1 MLLLGAFCFY
11 FLCLFTA
18 QSWRSFSGKSLRER
32 SIFDLPKLSP
42 TIDALEQQTQSAD
55 FWHNAAQA
63 KKILQELNTL
73 KEKRD
78 TWLGLEKE
86 LADLIELHDIAEA
99 EKDHHAL
106 EDIAKTL
113 AALEPRVIQASLTL
127 FLSGEYD
134 RSAAILSIHAGTGGV
149 DAQDWGEMLLRMYIR
164 YAERKKYSV
173 TLLHETRGE
182 EAGIKSASIL
192 IKGPY
197 AYGMLKEEKG
207 VHRLVRLSPFNAKNS
222 RETSFALVEVVPELE
237 EQADL
242 EIKPEELRIDTF
254 RAGGAGGQNV
264 NKVESAVRI
273 THLPTGLVVACQNE
287 RSQMQ
292 NRERA
297 MKMLHAKLIT
307 LKEQMHLATINELKG
322 EHVQNSW
329 GNQIRSYVLQPY
341 TMVKD
346 HRTNCETS
354 QVHDVLDGDLD
365 LFVEAELLKK

>member
-1 MLLLGAFCFY
+1 MLK
-11 FLCLFTA
+11 T
-18 QSWRSFSGKSLRER
+18 
-32 SIFDLPKLSP
+32 
-42 TIDALEQQTQSAD
+42 
-55 FWHNAAQA
+55 
-63 KKILQELNTL
+63 
-73 KEKRD
+73 KRD
-78 TWLGLEKE
+78 TWLALEKE
-86 LADLIELHDIAEA
+86 LTDLIQLHEIAEA
-99 EKDHHAL
+99 EEDHHAL
-106 EDIAKTL
+106 EDIGKAV
-113 AALEPRVIQASLTL
+113 AALEPRVVQASLTL
-127 FLSGEYD
+127 FLAGEYD
-134 RSAAILSIHAGTGGV
+134 GSAAVLSIHAGTGGV
-149 DAQDWGEMLLRMYIR
+149 DAQDWAEMLLRMYIR
-164 YAERKKYSV
+164 YAERKNFSV
-173 TLLHETRGE
+173 TMLHEMRGE

-222 RETSFALVEVVPELE
+222 RETSFALVEVVPDME
-237 EQADL
+237 EETDL
-242 EIKPEELRIDTF
+242 EIKPEDLRIDTF

-273 THLPTGLVVACQNE
+273 THLPTGVVVACQNE

-292 NRERA
+292 NKTRA

-307 LKEQMHLATINELKG
+307 LKEQMHLETINELKG
-322 EHVQNSW
+322 DHVQNSW

-365 LFVEAELLKK
+365 LFIEAELLKK